1 MCIYIYTLETKQ
13 NSVTNRS
20 SKTRT
25 SLKEA
30 ICQACVDDGLK
41 HPDVLRLSKL
51 GTNGAHAQNCLN
63 EMDKCLKKPS
73 LSKAV
78 GQISVPVK
86 VDENTNV
93 MQEQSFLDP
102 HAAFSVIYHDTPKA
116 FLKRI
121 CGDDVSRIPQFW
133 SDMVDHPSYAAH
145 PILKSRP
152 DHKEKAI
159 PIDLFGDGVPL
170 ELLIDLVL
178 LFHLPI
184 CTPQTQKRIPK

>member
-1 MCIYIYTLETKQ
+1 MRPTKLLE
-13 NSVTNRS
+13 R
-20 SKTRT
+20 
-25 SLKEA
+25 
-30 ICQACVDDGLK
+30 
-41 HPDVLRLSKL
+41 
-51 GTNGAHAQNCLN
+51 NGQ
-63 EMDKCLKKPS
+63 MLKKTS
-73 LSKAV
+73 SSKAV

-145 PILKSRP
+145 PILQSRP
-152 DHKEKAI
+152 DHKEKAA
-159 PIDLFGDGVPL
+159 PIDLLGDGAP
-170 ELLIDLVL
+170 
-178 LFHLPI
+178 F
-184 CTPQTQKRIPK
+184 